1 MTWPQA
7 LPLALLR
14 IRTKPQVKEE
24 LSPFEISYGRPYMI
38 QNCTSNQ
45 VGEETLTGYIVGLQ
59 WQLKEMEK
67 SVLGIRARGLDG
79 PGHIVKPGDDEYVKS
94 LSDSM
99 LDPKWEGP
107 FLVITSHTVIKVKEQ
122 VSWIHHTLVKKTTTP
137 LWAVKEKESLKLR
150 HKKI

>member
-1 MTWPQA
+1 
-7 LPLALLR
+7 
-14 IRTKPQVKEE
+14 
-24 LSPFEISYGRPYMI
+24 MI

-94 LSDSM
+94 LSDS
-99 LDPKWEGP
+99 LLEPKWEGP
-107 FLVITSHTVIKVKEQ
+107 FLVILTSHTVIKVKEQ